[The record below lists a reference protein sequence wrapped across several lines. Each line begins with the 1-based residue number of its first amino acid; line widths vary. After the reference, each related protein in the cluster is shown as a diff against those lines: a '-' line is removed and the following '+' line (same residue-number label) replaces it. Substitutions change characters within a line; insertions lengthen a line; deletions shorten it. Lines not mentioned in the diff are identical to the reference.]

1 MTEEGQEQLYSTRT
15 KGDEMLLLNGV
26 PEEQEKVDDG
36 AAVRPRENR
45 EEDDGDFGSVERMSK
60 MR

>member
-1 MTEEGQEQLYSTRT
+1 
-15 KGDEMLLLNGV
+15 MLLLNGV

-36 AAVRPRENR
+36 AVVRPRENR